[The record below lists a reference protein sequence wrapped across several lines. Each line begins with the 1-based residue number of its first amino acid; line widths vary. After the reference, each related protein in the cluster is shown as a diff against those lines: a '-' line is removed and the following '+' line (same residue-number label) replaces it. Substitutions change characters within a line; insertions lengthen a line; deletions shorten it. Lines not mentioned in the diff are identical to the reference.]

1 MKEKKNITPEK
12 VTEEIIDT
20 TPNDVVE
27 NEIDEAEETFDELI
41 ETAENVEEPEIHDS
55 TKRIVSATKLNVRAL
70 PYASASVLGVL
81 DKGTTVVIE
90 GEENEFYKVS
100 VNGLVGYCMKQ
111 YVN

>member
-1 MKEKKNITPEK
+1 MKKNKNITH
-12 VTEEIIDT
+12 EEIIE
-20 TPNDVVE
+20 NVME
-27 NEIDEAEETFDELI
+27 NEFDEAEETFGESIEAAEYVETDEVCNPVK
-41 ETAENVEEPEIHDS
+41 EG
-55 TKRIVSATKLNVRAL
+55 IVTATKLNVRAL